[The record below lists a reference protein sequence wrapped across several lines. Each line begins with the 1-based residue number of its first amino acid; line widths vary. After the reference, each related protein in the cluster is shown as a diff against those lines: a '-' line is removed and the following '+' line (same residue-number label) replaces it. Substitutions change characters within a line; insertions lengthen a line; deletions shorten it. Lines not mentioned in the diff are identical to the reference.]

1 MLLAW
6 LYGFHSPDWGVMRWI
21 VSSLVGLLA
30 LGLGGPLQPVAV
42 QAQERSALDGQ
53 CQWVS
58 ELTPEA
64 VIRFEPRL
72 KAWSSRGTF
81 FYRGEAMLPFRES
94 QSSTIGSIHWHTDN
108 DEGPSGEV
116 VLFNGD
122 QVLRGSTAY
131 WTGDDST
138 EADRVLLV
146 GFGRML
152 MIRSDRNWRDDK
164 LLLAAG
170 EGFWRVGPGCRSLF

>member
-1 MLLAW
+1 MRLTISTCSGWLAI
-6 LYGFHSPDWGVMRWI
+6 G
-21 VSSLVGLLA
+21 LVA
-30 LGLGGPLQPVAV
+30 QATAVAV
-42 QAQERSALDGQ
+42 LAQEQMAPDGQ

-64 VIRFEPRL
+64 VIRFEPRP
-72 KAWSSRGTF
+72 KAWSSRGMF

-116 VLFNGD
+116 VLFHGD

-131 WTGDDST
+131 WTVDDSK

-164 LLLAAG
+164 LLLSAG

>member
-1 MLLAW
+1 MRLTISSCTGWLAI
-6 LYGFHSPDWGVMRWI
+6 G
-21 VSSLVGLLA
+21 LVA
-30 LGLGGPLQPVAV
+30 QATAV
-42 QAQERSALDGQ
+42 VVLAQEQMAPDGQ

-64 VIRFEPRL
+64 VIRFEPRP
-72 KAWSSRGTF
+72 KAWSSRGMF

-116 VLFNGD
+116 VLFHGD

-131 WTGDDST
+131 WTGDDSK

-152 MIRSDRNWRDDK
+152 MSRSDRNWRDDK

-170 EGFWRVGPGCRSLF
+170 EGFWRLGPGCRSLI

>member
-1 MLLAW
+1 MPLAW
-6 LYGFHSPDWGVMRWI
+6 LYGFHSPDWGVMRRI

-42 QAQERSALDGQ
+42 QAQERSALDGH

-64 VIRFEPRL
+64 VIRFEPRP

-116 VLFNGD
+116 VLFKGD

-164 LLLAAG
+164 LLLSAG

>member
-1 MLLAW
+1 MRLTISTCSGWLAI
-6 LYGFHSPDWGVMRWI
+6 G
-21 VSSLVGLLA
+21 LVA
-30 LGLGGPLQPVAV
+30 QATAV
-42 QAQERSALDGQ
+42 VVLAQEQMAPDGQ

-64 VIRFEPRL
+64 VIRFEPRP
-72 KAWSSRGTF
+72 KAWSSRGMF

-131 WTGDDST
+131 WTGDDSK

-152 MIRSDRNWRDDK
+152 MSRSDRNWRDDK

-170 EGFWRVGPGCRSLF
+170 EGFWRLGPGCRSLI